1 MRRRQ
6 VGWFAGAGATC
17 VATVAVAVAVGT
29 VGTAGADIEP
39 TPERPSGKKGEAFKL
54 AQAIADDPKIIRR
67 ANFSLLPPD
76 GNPAAIADERL
87 AGFPRA
93 GKTFGILS
101 TGDAT
106 IAGDK
111 NTAPDSG
118 TEVNG
123 PFVRGARDATI
134 VRIQFKRPK
143 GANCLSIRFRF
154 LSEEFPEFK
163 DSVFNDAFI
172 AELNNST
179 WDAQG
184 SGDPT
189 IVSPDNFATGVNG
202 ERVSI
207 RATDAL
213 SVTSKQARG
222 TTYDAATRLLR
233 ASTPLDSRRFHTLY
247 LSIFDQGDRNYDSA
261 VFLDRMTVDKRSD
274 CTSGAVKDS

>member
-6 VGWFAGAGATC
+6 VKWLAGAGATC
-17 VATVAVAVAVGT
+17 VATAAVAVGT
-29 VGTAGADIEP
+29 AGTAGAVIKP
-39 TPERPSGKKGEAFKL
+39 TPERSGGKKGEAFEF
-54 AQAIADDPKIIRR
+54 AQAIADDPKIIKR

-76 GNPAAIADERL
+76 GNPAAISDDKL

-106 IAGDK
+106 LADNK

-123 PFVRGARDATI
+123 PFVRGARDVTI
-134 VRIQFKRPK
+134 VRILFKRPK

-163 DSVFNDAFI
+163 DSEFNDGFI
-172 AELNNST
+172 AELNKSS

-184 SGDPT
+184 NGDPT
-189 IVSPDNFATGVNG
+189 IVAPDNFATGVNG
-202 ERVSI
+202 RRISVN
-207 RATDAL
+207 ATDAL
-213 SVTSKQARG
+213 SVSSKQARG

-233 ASTPLDSRRFHTLY
+233 ASTPLGSRSVQTLY
-247 LSIFDQGDRNYDSA
+247 LSIFDQGDRAYDSA
-261 VFLDRMTVDKRSD
+261 VFLDRMTVDKRPN
-274 CTSGAVKDS
+274 CKSGAVKDS